1 MALIDRFKANMMHGG
16 ARANQFK
23 VTINLPPGVLAIA
36 GDDSESQT
44 GGGGWSSANA
54 SFLCRATHLPG
65 QTLTEI
71 PIAFRGRQIFLAG
84 DRSFD
89 DPWTTTFFNDSDFG
103 IRTAIERWMNSINE
117 LANGT
122 GYINPAAYQTDL
134 HVQQLDRDNNILKNY
149 KFINAW
155 PTTLGQI
162 DLSAEQATEIE
173 TFDVTWRY
181 MHFVTSGVKT
191 IRTVDTAA
199 KGSVSDKTPPV
210 NEPAIGVFAG
220 DINKGEAANK
230 ISQGIGAFSPN
241 TEGNNKSLTR
251 VGTA

>member
-23 VTINLPPGVLAIA
+23 VTVNLPA
-36 GDDSESQT
+36 GILSAAAANSGSQT
-44 GGGGWSSANA
+44 GGGGWSSENA

-71 PIAFRGRQIFLAG
+71 PVAFRGRQIFLAG

-89 DPWTTTFFNDSDFG
+89 EPWTTTFFNDSDFG
-103 IRTAIERWMNSINE
+103 IRTAMERWMNSINE

-122 GYINPAAYQTDL
+122 GYVNPSAYQTDL

-181 MHFVTSGVKT
+181 MHFVTSGVDTQKT
-191 IRTVDTAA
+191 KDGSLR
-199 KGSVSDKTPPV
+199 GSVSDSAPAV
-210 NEPAIGVFAG
+210 NSPDIGVFSG
-220 DINKGEAANK
+220 GITPGQSNK
-230 ISQGIGAFSPN
+230 GIGAFNPV
-241 TEGNNKSLTR
+241 TGNANGQSRTS
-251 VGTA
+251 TAGG